1 MHGELNV
8 LMTGDEGFVG
18 AATKRILE
26 IKMDAGQIKGK
37 VIGYDIINGF
47 DFTDPEQLESV
58 IVEEEPNRI
67 LHLGAV
73 AHFGEADTDPIRA
86 FETNALGTLNIAELA
101 DKYHIPLVYAST
113 GSVYMPISRTPPITE
128 DFPIIGNSNY
138 GCSKALGERYV
149 KSFKTNPHIILR
161 YAHLYGKG
169 KRQHGL
175 VAGAIER
182 IKRGA
187 EPRLYGGAQSN
198 DFTYIDD
205 VVQANYL
212 ALKAAPFAWH
222 QAYNIGTGEEIT
234 TEDAMNEICRVT
246 GYKGGIKK
254 EEVRTVDAN
263 RFVFDIS
270 KAQNMLGYKPQYTFH
285 EGLERMFGHPE
296 GS

>member
-1 MHGELNV
+1 MLGELKV

-18 AATKRILE
+18 SATRRLLE
-26 IKMDAGQIKGK
+26 IKIDAKKIQGTITGF
-37 VIGYDIINGF
+37 DIINGF
-47 DFTDPEQLESV
+47 DFTDSEQLEDV
-58 IVEEEPNRI
+58 IAEENPNRI

-73 AHFGEADTDPIRA
+73 ANFAEADKDPLRA

-101 DKYHIPLVYAST
+101 DTYHIPLVYAST

-128 DFPIIGNSNY
+128 DFPVMGNSVY
-138 GCSKALGERYV
+138 GCSKTLGELYV
-149 KSFKTNPHIILR
+149 KSFKNPYIILR

-175 VAGAIER
+175 VAGAFER

-187 EPRLYGGAQSN
+187 QPRLYGGIQSN

-212 ALKAAPFAWH
+212 ALTAPPFAWH

-234 TEDAMNEICRVT
+234 TEDAMNEICKVT
-246 GYKGGIKK
+246 KYEGEIKK

-270 KAQNMLGYKPQYTFH
+270 KARNMLGYNPQYNFH
-285 EGLERMFGHPE
+285 DGLMRMFGN
-296 GS
+296 

>member
-1 MHGELNV
+1 MHGELKV
-8 LMTGDEGFVG
+8 LVTGDEGFVG

-26 IKMDAGQIKGK
+26 IKIDAGQIKGK
-37 VIGYDIINGF
+37 VIGFDIINGF
-47 DFTDPEQLESV
+47 DFTDPEQLEDV
-58 IVEEEPNRI
+58 IGDEEPNRI

-73 AHFGEADTDPIRA
+73 ANFAEADKDPVRA
-86 FETNALGTLNIAELA
+86 FETNALGTLNIADLA
-101 DKYHIPLVYAST
+101 DEYHIPLVYAST
-113 GSVYMPISRTPPITE
+113 GSVYMPIVRTPPITE
-128 DFPIIGNSNY
+128 DFPVIGNSVY
-138 GCSKALGERYV
+138 GCSKALGELYV
-149 KSFKTNPHIILR
+149 KSFKNPYIILR

-175 VAGAIER
+175 IAGATER

-187 EPRLYGGAQSN
+187 QPRLYGGVQSN

-212 ALKAAPFAWH
+212 ALTAPPFAWH

-234 TEDAMNEICRVT
+234 TEHAMNEICHVT
-246 GYKGGIKK
+246 GYKGEIKK

-270 KAQNMLGYKPQYTFH
+270 KAKNMLGYNPQYTFH
-285 EGLERMFGHPE
+285 EGLERMFGKPE